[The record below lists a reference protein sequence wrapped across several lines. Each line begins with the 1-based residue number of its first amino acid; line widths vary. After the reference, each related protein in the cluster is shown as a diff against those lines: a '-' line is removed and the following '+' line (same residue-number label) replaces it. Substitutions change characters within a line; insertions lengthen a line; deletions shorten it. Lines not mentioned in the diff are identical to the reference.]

1 MKQEW
6 IIHRRTVEQ
15 TDGQRRWDL
24 AYQCLLRWAQ
34 AARQGTSSVET
45 QQEAH
50 HESSDLCSSIDPTAG
65 TGPHY

>member
-6 IIHRRTVEQ
+6 TVHRRTVQ
-15 TDGQRRWDL
+15 QADGQHRWDL

-34 AARQGTSSVET
+34 TARQETLSVQT

-50 HESSDLCSSIDPTAG
+50 HESSDLRSGIDTAAG
-65 TGPHY
+65 AGPDH